1 MVPRHRYG
9 IRLRRWAGVANPFPM
24 GSRVVD
30 LVGFRSPSRKV
41 NQMPSPRSI
50 PWLRVLAILV
60 VLGIPTAWLLARD
73 SGDGDAALVATVQ
86 RGEFVVTVTTSGE
99 LQALSAVEI
108 TSPEKAQ
115 QAGAFQ
121 MKIAELVPEGTVVK
135 VGDKVAELDRAP
147 LATRMQEV
155 GLALQKASAV
165 YEQAELDSTLTLST
179 AREELRTMELG
190 LEEKRLAKEQSVY
203 EAPTVRRQAEID
215 YEKAERALAQAR
227 LDLVTRTE
235 QARAKMREVGADMAR
250 EQNRMAAV
258 QEVMGQ
264 FTITAPAPGMV
275 IYKKEWNGKKRATG
289 SQVSAWDPVVATLPD
304 LTKMESITYVNEI
317 DIRRLAVDQP
327 VVLTLDSDPSRRLTG
342 IVTKVANV
350 GEERPNTDAKVFEV
364 RVTVTESDT
373 TLRPG
378 MTTGNVIET
387 LRLADALF
395 VPIEAVDNADGVP
408 FVYLRTGG
416 RVVRQEVVT
425 GAMNDDAVVIT
436 AGLDE
441 GAEVLLTPPPRAA
454 ELDLVRLPDSPV
466 GKAAAGGDTA
476 RGADTVPSAGAR
488 PAADSTTPRRN

>member
-1 MVPRHRYG
+1 MPS
-9 IRLRRWAGVANPFPM
+9 
-24 GSRVVD
+24 SRV
-30 LVGFRSPSRKV
+30 F
-41 NQMPSPRSI
+41 
-50 PWLRVLAILV
+50 PWRRVFGAVV

-73 SGDGDAALVATVQ
+73 AGEADASLVATVQ

-108 TSPEKAQ
+108 VAPEKAQ

-121 MKIAELVPEGTVVK
+121 MKIAELVPEGTVVAA
-135 VGDKVAELDRAP
+135 GDKVAELDRAP

-304 LTKMESITYVNEI
+304 LTRMESITYVNEI

-364 RVTVTESDT
+364 RITVTESDT

-378 MTTGNVIET
+378 MTTGNLIET
-387 LRLADALF
+387 LRVPDALF

-408 FVYLRTGG
+408 FVYLRAGG
-416 RVVRQEVVT
+416 TVVRQEVVT
-425 GAMNDDAVVIT
+425 GAMNDDAVVIV
-436 AGLDE
+436 AGVDE
-441 GAEVLLTPPPRAA
+441 GAVVLLTPPARAA
-454 ELDLVRLPDSPV
+454 ELELVRLPDSPV

-476 RGADTVPSAGAR
+476 RGADTVPSAGPL
-488 PAADSTTPRRN
+488 PAGDSTTPRRD